1 MTKKEAK
8 YNAFLALIL
17 GCGSGKYLGINPTIF
32 NIGSDRCSALAGIAR
47 EKEHEVML
55 CDNLAL
61 PYRDESIDALLSIAV
76 IHHIA
81 TAERRVH
88 ALRELARVLR
98 VGGRVMISVWA
109 MEQKYRKFESQDVLL
124 PWHKPPSR
132 VGSIN
137 ETGGGS
143 GAAGLYSTGTATSDD
158 DVTHYHAYTQTSDSD
173 QQRTNPSRL
182 KLPGL
187 RRKNGHHRSNRR
199 AGRSFDPSACDILEG
214 GSGFR
219 PPYQSSSE
227 LSSPSNET
235 CYSFV
240 RKALQVRTFTYLNR
254 E

>member
-1 MTKKEAK
+1 
-8 YNAFLALIL
+8 
-17 GCGSGKYLGINPTIF
+17 
-32 NIGSDRCSALAGIAR
+32 
-47 EKEHEVML
+47 ML

-137 ETGGGS
+137 ETGSGLAMASGG
-143 GAAGLYSTGTATSDD
+143 LHSTTATSDD

-173 QQRTNPSRL
+173 QQRTNSSRL

-187 RRKNGHHRSNRR
+187 RRRNGHRSNRK

-240 RKALQVRTFTYLNR
+240 RKALQVKILLLR
-254 E
+254 